1 MKYFLGCTALITGVT
16 SGIGR
21 AFALQLAPYAQ
32 TLILIARR
40 TDRLEALERELK
52 GINPQLTVHFRP
64 VDLAD
69 EGQIDGL
76 NQWLYSSGFKVN
88 LLINNAGLG
97 DHGDFAGADWDKVRR
112 IIAVNITALT
122 KLTYSLIHMMRQ
134 SPRAAIMNVSSIAGF
149 LPIPNTAVYA
159 ASKAYVTSLT
169 EALRAELRD
178 TGITVTT
185 VCPGP
190 VDTEFGDVAERGGA
204 KHLPPPAALKIS
216 AAQVAS
222 EALLATANDR
232 ARVAPGLLTTIAAIV
247 ICALPMFI
255 IRFLIN
261 RAARARL

>member
-1 MKYFLGCTALITGVT
+1 M
-16 SGIGR
+16 
-21 AFALQLAPYAQ
+21 
-32 TLILIARR
+32 
-40 TDRLEALERELK
+40 
-52 GINPQLTVHFRP
+52 
-64 VDLAD
+64 
-69 EGQIDGL
+69 
-76 NQWLYSSGFKVN
+76 
-88 LLINNAGLG
+88 
-97 DHGDFAGADWDKVRR
+97 
-112 IIAVNITALT
+112 
-122 KLTYSLIHMMRQ
+122 KLTQKAEEILDELMKGNGRFREGRPQTYSYSQEDLLAISRNQ